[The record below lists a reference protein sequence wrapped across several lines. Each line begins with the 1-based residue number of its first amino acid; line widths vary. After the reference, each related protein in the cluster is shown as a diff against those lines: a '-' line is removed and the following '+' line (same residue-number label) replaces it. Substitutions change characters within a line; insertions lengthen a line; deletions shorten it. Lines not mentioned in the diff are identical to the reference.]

1 MEIEVTSDMRKSAQD
16 LHRRRMLAN
25 TSGVSLR
32 FETSLAEIAA
42 LRAFDRDAQMMDLK
56 VAAKSLQFVPKDL
69 SGRDVRVIYR
79 ERWPIRVYSYR
90 LDQADV
96 FLFVVKVNE
105 DTLDVTGWLPLAQVE
120 RAPIY
125 WWEEDGER
133 VDYAH
138 EIDNGHQY
146 PLPDTFDF
154 VDACGYGHDVHDDL
168 KFSGVWNDAM
178 MAWEC
183 FGCGSFIYE
192 DELRE
197 SIIASGRSEVPPF
210 T

>member
-105 DTLDVTGWLPLAQVE
+105 DTLDVTGSLPLAQVE

-146 PLPDTFDF
+146 LLPDTFDF